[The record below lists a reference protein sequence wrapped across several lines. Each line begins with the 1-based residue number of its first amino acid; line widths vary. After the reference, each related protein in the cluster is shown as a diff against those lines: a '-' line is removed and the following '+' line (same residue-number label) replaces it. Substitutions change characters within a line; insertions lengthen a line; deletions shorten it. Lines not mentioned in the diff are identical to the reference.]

1 MPGPTASNQD
11 TDAHYVYSQMCIALA
26 FMARGLRKKH
36 FARQL
41 APPAPRE
48 HGVTTTDR
56 SMEDRRKFRRI
67 PLVTEVRYRPLQEA
81 TPQRLTSL
89 QRLDLG
95 EGGMFVPTEEPLPAG
110 TYLALE
116 FTVPTSM
123 QPLNIVGRVA
133 WTGDAVKGKGM
144 GIEFYDLDPHSRLE
158 LLRFA
163 QRGEWA
169 K

>member
-1 MPGPTASNQD
+1 MTL
-11 TDAHYVYSQMCIALA
+11 T
-26 FMARGLRKKH
+26 
-36 FARQL
+36 
-41 APPAPRE
+41 E
-48 HGVTTTDR
+48 R
-56 SMEDRRKFRRI
+56 SMEERRKFRRI

-81 TPQRLTSL
+81 TPQKLTPL

-116 FTVPTSM
+116 FSVPTSL

-133 WTGDAVKGKGM
+133 WLGDAVKGKGM